1 MEVSSLKIHP
11 LMDRVV
17 VRPVELK
24 SGAIIVV
31 SGGAGEPTH
40 GEVIA
45 VGPGRVELAKPV
57 KMTVKLGDRVLY
69 SEKSGDVIMVGGC
82 KCLIMHEYQIMA
94 IVEGGE
100 VAT

>member
-1 MEVSSLKIHP
+1 MEVSSLKVSP
-11 LMDRVV
+11 LVDRVV
-17 VRPVELK
+17 VRPVELQL
-24 SGAIIVV
+24 GAIIVV
-31 SGGAGEPTH
+31 SGAEGEPRH

-45 VGPGRVELAKPV
+45 VGPGRMELGKRV
-57 KMTVKLGDRVLY
+57 KMTVKLGNRVLY
-69 SEKSGDVIMVGGC
+69 NQKAGDVLMVGGC